1 VEAIFSFA
9 RAELAGWRL
18 ERVRLIAA
26 PLARLLPLADA
37 PRTTGHL
44 LKAIELVRRSRRA
57 PEELCCLLLLTY
69 AMRLDG
75 LVLTLPSQN

>member
-1 VEAIFSFA
+1 
-9 RAELAGWRL
+9 L

-26 PLARLLPLADA
+26 PLARLLPLAGA
-37 PRTTGHL
+37 PRTSDHL
-44 LKAIELVRRSRRA
+44 LKAIELVRRSRRG

-75 LVLTLPSQN
+75 VIPIVPSQN